1 MMGMKG
7 GKKLSKQ
14 EIEAKLQVLNELMDE
29 MDSMMKEDM
38 GSAKMKK
45 VTVAAPTSKGL
56 MKGLEKAEEVIE
68 GSEGEEESCED
79 ESMMDESME
88 EDEDEAELDRKIA
101 ELMAKKK
108 KK

>member
-14 EIEAKLQVLNELMDE
+14 EIEAKLQVLNELMAE
-29 MDSMMKEDM
+29 MDGMMKDDM

-45 VTVAAPTSKGL
+45 VTVAAPTSEGL
-56 MKGLEKAEEVIE
+56 MKGLEKAEEVVDE
-68 GSEGEEESCED
+68 SEDDESCE
-79 ESMMDESME
+79 EGSMMDDAME
-88 EDEDEAELDRKIA
+88 DDEDEEELDRKIA